1 MKKKYIVLI
10 LITISFITVKA
21 ISNNFKLDTSELSY
35 TKNSK
40 KDIVV
45 SNFRKEYQLTNS
57 ISNENTEL
65 EEEIKNLTKK
75 TTYLLFGDFNNINE
89 SSEDYYKRKQD
100 FYALRYNPEVPKDDS
115 NIIGLDVNSQE
126 YKDDLI
132 SGMAIPQIFNQA
144 AELNML
150 YDSYGEIRITINDSI
165 IISSITLPKV
175 KIKEPSKTEPMNY
188 DYIETNYVMNYYY
201 KQLNGQWKLYYL
213 YGESTDDISSYFKE
227 VEKKESKTM
236 AVVPSYQSQLSTIY
250 NFDKLDKMPESE
262 LNNIYNNNQNNV
274 VYLNSYYNN
283 KVVASA
289 NGFFINSGL
298 IVTTWNYL
306 EKSLINAQYITI
318 KGNNT
323 NYELVG
329 IVTANP
335 ETDVAVL
342 KVESTTSAVKVGD
355 YKQTSIEDPAI
366 ILSSRVGTG
375 LIIQTGIIIS
385 NTDYIQTSIPLTN
398 TDEGSP
404 LFNQAGEVIG
414 INTSKT
420 TNSSISIAVNSA
432 ALKEIQDKFNVLD
445 NIESITFEELK
456 EKYYYEK
463 INTENIKNSIPKNK
477 WRKYSKIGNIENTI
491 RMELV
496 KASYKDGIVSL
507 RYKNNISDYIS
518 SMQLAASFK
527 EQLVKDGYKEITNNP
542 TKTIYKNNKYQ
553 VIIMDEFDYL
563 IIVMVKL

>member
-10 LITISFITVKA
+10 LITISIISVNA
-21 ISNNFKLDTSELSY
+21 LSNNFKLDTSELSY
-35 TKNSK
+35 TTNSK
-40 KDIVV
+40 KDNVV

-57 ISNENTEL
+57 ISNKNAEL

-115 NIIGLDVNSQE
+115 NILGLDVNSQE

-175 KIKEPSKTEPMNY
+175 KIKSPSKTEPMNY
-188 DYIETNYVMNYYY
+188 DYKETNYVMNYYY

-250 NFDKLDKMPESE
+250 SFDKLDKMPESE
-262 LNNIYNNNQNNV
+262 INNIYNNNQNNV

-342 KVESTTSAVKVGD
+342 KVENTTSAVKVGD
-355 YKQTSIEDPAI
+355 YKQTNIEDPAI
-366 ILSSRVGTG
+366 ILSSRIGTG
-375 LIIQTGIIIS
+375 LVVQKGIIIS

-432 ALKEIQDKFNVLD
+432 VLKEIQDKFNGLD
-445 NIESITFEELK
+445 NIDSITFEELK

-463 INTENIKNSIPKNK
+463 ITNENIKNSIPKYK

-491 RMELV
+491 KMELV

-527 EQLVKDGYKEITNNP
+527 EQLVKDGYKEITNNIS
-542 TKTIYKNNKYQ
+542 KTIYKNNKYQ

>member
-10 LITISFITVKA
+10 LITISFITVKS

-175 KIKEPSKTEPMNY
+175 KIKSPSKTEPMNY
-188 DYIETNYVMNYYY
+188 DYKETNYVMNYYY

-432 ALKEIQDKFNVLD
+432 VLKEIQDKFNVLD

-463 INTENIKNSIPKNK
+463 INSENIKNSIPKYK

>member
-1 MKKKYIVLI
+1 
-10 LITISFITVKA
+10 
-21 ISNNFKLDTSELSY
+21 
-35 TKNSK
+35 
-40 KDIVV
+40 
-45 SNFRKEYQLTNS
+45 
-57 ISNENTEL
+57 
-65 EEEIKNLTKK
+65 
-75 TTYLLFGDFNNINE
+75 
-89 SSEDYYKRKQD
+89 
-100 FYALRYNPEVPKDDS
+100 
-115 NIIGLDVNSQE
+115 
-126 YKDDLI
+126 
-132 SGMAIPQIFNQA
+132 
-144 AELNML
+144 
-150 YDSYGEIRITINDSI
+150 
-165 IISSITLPKV
+165 
-175 KIKEPSKTEPMNY
+175 
-188 DYIETNYVMNYYY
+188 
-201 KQLNGQWKLYYL
+201 
-213 YGESTDDISSYFKE
+213 
-227 VEKKESKTM
+227 M

-398 TDEGSP
+398 TDEGST
-404 LFNQAGEVIG
+404 LFNQTGEVIG

-432 ALKEIQDKFNVLD
+432 VLKEIQDKFNGLD
-445 NIESITFEELK
+445 N
-456 EKYYYEK
+456 
-463 INTENIKNSIPKNK
+463 
-477 WRKYSKIGNIENTI
+477 
-491 RMELV
+491 
-496 KASYKDGIVSL
+496 KAKL
-507 RYKNNISDYIS
+507 P
-518 SMQLAASFK
+518 ML
-527 EQLVKDGYKEITNNP
+527 
-542 TKTIYKNNKYQ
+542 
-553 VIIMDEFDYL
+553 L
-563 IIVMVKL
+563 I

>member
-35 TKNSK
+35 TTNSK
-40 KDIVV
+40 KDNVV

-150 YDSYGEIRITINDSI
+150 YDSYGDIRVTINDSI

-175 KIKEPSKTEPMNY
+175 KIKSPSITEPMNY
-188 DYIETNYVMNYYY
+188 DYKETNYVMNYYY

-250 NFDKLDKMPESE
+250 NFDKLEKMPESE

-323 NYELVG
+323 NYELIG

-420 TNSSISIAVNSA
+420 TNSSISTAINSA
-432 ALKEIQDKFNVLD
+432 VLKEIQDKFNGLD

-463 INTENIKNSIPKNK
+463 INNENIKNSIPKNK
-477 WRKYSKIGNIENTI
+477 WRKYSKIGNVENTI
-491 RMELV
+491 KMELV

-527 EQLVKDGYKEITNNP
+527 EQLEKDGYKEITNNT

>member
-10 LITISFITVKA
+10 LITISFITVKS

-150 YDSYGEIRITINDSI
+150 YDSYGDIRITINDSI

-432 ALKEIQDKFNVLD
+432 VLKEIQDKFNVLD

-463 INTENIKNSIPKNK
+463 INTENIKNSIPKYK

-542 TKTIYKNNKYQ
+542 TKTIYKNNK
-553 VIIMDEFDYL
+553 
-563 IIVMVKL
+563 